1 MAGNCARYSIL
12 IVDDK
17 ELDRNGVC
25 YLIQQYGLDLHP
37 IPAASGSEALEILRR
52 MPVHILLTDVKMP
65 EMTGHELIVEAKK
78 IQPDLKVI
86 IFSSYEN
93 FDYAHKAMDLGVTK
107 YLLKPIKVD
116 KCLSCI
122 KSMIRVL
129 REGER
134 TRIISM
140 YFNVMTGLCN
150 PDGSGLSGDEKAGDV
165 LLLDFVEP
173 FFNLHHLS
181 LRGEDDEETRF
192 IDIPLNEYQC
202 AFIAPTEE
210 EARDCLRRLEQIL
223 AERGDNRY
231 ILIYG
236 GHFETIAQLSELYN
250 RMESLSSSKFY
261 LARST
266 IVDMTRQKAEEANID
281 VRRYLEKAAEI
292 GKLVTR
298 KELQHAEKEIEAV
311 FSDLQKQIYVPT
323 SLAKFIS
330 SELVRAG
337 LSETLP
343 DYNATLLQYITEI
356 EHSASIE
363 DLKSIC
369 IRVVKQYSEQ
379 DEETVAID
387 QALDIIHREY
397 MNNISLESVAS
408 DVYLSTCYLSYLFK
422 KTTGM
427 NFIKYL
433 TSYRVDMAKSLL
445 RTTKLKVGSI
455 CEMVG
460 YSNVSYFCQI
470 FKNHCGMTPAQ
481 FRGSKL

>member
-1 MAGNCARYSIL
+1 
-12 IVDDK
+12 
-17 ELDRNGVC
+17 
-25 YLIQQYGLDLHP
+25 
-37 IPAASGSEALEILRR
+37 
-52 MPVHILLTDVKMP
+52 
-65 EMTGHELIVEAKK
+65 
-78 IQPDLKVI
+78 
-86 IFSSYEN
+86 
-93 FDYAHKAMDLGVTK
+93 
-107 YLLKPIKVD
+107 
-116 KCLSCI
+116 
-122 KSMIRVL
+122 
-129 REGER
+129 
-134 TRIISM
+134 
-140 YFNVMTGLCN
+140 
-150 PDGSGLSGDEKAGDV
+150 
-165 LLLDFVEP
+165 
-173 FFNLHHLS
+173 
-181 LRGEDDEETRF
+181 
-192 IDIPLNEYQC
+192 
-202 AFIAPTEE
+202 
-210 EARDCLRRLEQIL
+210 
-223 AERGDNRY
+223 
-231 ILIYG
+231 
-236 GHFETIAQLSELYN
+236 
-250 RMESLSSSKFY
+250 MESLSSSKFY

-379 DEETVAID
+379 DEENVAID

-422 KTTGM
+422 KP
-427 NFIKYL
+427 
-433 TSYRVDMAKSLL
+433 RA
-445 RTTKLKVGSI
+445 
-455 CEMVG
+455 
-460 YSNVSYFCQI
+460 
-470 FKNHCGMTPAQ
+470 
-481 FRGSKL
+481 

>member
-116 KCLSCI
+116 KFLSCI
-122 KSMIRVL
+122 KSMIHVL

-223 AERGDNRY
+223 AERGGQPVHPDLRRPFRNDRP
-231 ILIYG
+231 
-236 GHFETIAQLSELYN
+236 AQ
-250 RMESLSSSKFY
+250 R
-261 LARST
+261 
-266 IVDMTRQKAEEANID
+266 
-281 VRRYLEKAAEI
+281 
-292 GKLVTR
+292 
-298 KELQHAEKEIEAV
+298 AV
-311 FSDLQKQIYVPT
+311 Q
-323 SLAKFIS
+323 
-330 SELVRAG
+330 
-337 LSETLP
+337 P
-343 DYNATLLQYITEI
+343 DGEPQLLQILSGAQHHSGHDPSEGGGGQHRRAALSGKSGGNRKAGDPQGAAARRKGNRGRFQRFAKTNIRAHLPGQIHQQRVGAGRTERNP
-356 EHSASIE
+356 SR
-363 DLKSIC
+363 L
-369 IRVVKQYSEQ
+369 
-379 DEETVAID
+379 
-387 QALDIIHREY
+387 
-397 MNNISLESVAS
+397 
-408 DVYLSTCYLSYLFK
+408 
-422 KTTGM
+422 
-427 NFIKYL
+427 
-433 TSYRVDMAKSLL
+433 
-445 RTTKLKVGSI
+445 
-455 CEMVG
+455 
-460 YSNVSYFCQI
+460 
-470 FKNHCGMTPAQ
+470 
-481 FRGSKL
+481 